1 MPPVLAL
8 SLCTAF
14 VLYLL
19 WLDQQESP
27 DVSPVSWIPT
37 LWMIYTA
44 SKPLGVWFRTAT
56 TDIESGKPT
65 GSDIPDPNS
74 MSWVARPGL
83 EKFQTAGSRSRKQV
97 VDAVALLYAC
107 EYCLVRHP
115 LRINEAM
122 DSRADCRRYGRC
134 HRDGNGSAP
143 GGPEH
148 LEEIGLYSDP
158 LFVASDEVVSVLGV
172 QSRRGGAG
180 AISWV
185 GVTTQKNGLGRLC
198 LIASFFLIWSLV
210 SRWRKKDV
218 SFFTV
223 HSLVDVTVLLLSFL
237 LLIGPEGAY
246 SASAIV
252 ALGVGLAV
260 FTGLVWMERA
270 ADVPLQAVT
279 MAFGLVLIIIFGT
292 VTVFVSGETVGG
304 FTSNLGRD
312 TTLTGRTDV
321 WGTLVPVVFRH
332 LPGSGFGGF
341 WTYRTREVYQISE
354 GHSGYLDVLLDLGF
368 VGLLLVSMF
377 LLTSCVRAGKQLEK
391 DFDWAILWIG
401 YLIMAA
407 VHNIAESSFDT
418 LTSQLTAVLVF
429 LAAASM
435 QDSSDLPADQ
445 KRGEAG
451 DVAG

>member
-1 MPPVLAL
+1 MPPVIAL

-44 SKPLGVWFRTAT
+44 SKPLGVWFRTAA
-56 TDIESGKPT
+56 TDIESGSPLDQIFLILILCLGLLVLVWRNFRLQEAVQENKWLMLLLCYMLVST
-65 GSDIPDPNS
+65 VWSDIPFVSMKRWIRELIAVVMAGVIVTETDPRRAALS
-74 MSWVARPGL
+74 VLR
-83 EKFQTAGSRSRKQV
+83 RS
-97 VDAVALLYAC
+97 AYILIPFSLLLIKYFPF
-107 EYCLVRHP
+107 YGVQ
-115 LRINEAM
+115 
-122 DSRADCRRYGRC
+122 YGRW
-134 HRDGNGSAP
+134 S
-143 GGPEH
+143 
-148 LEEIGLYSDP
+148 
-158 LFVASDEVVSVLGV
+158 
-172 QSRRGGAG
+172 GAL
-180 AISWV
+180 SWV

-198 LIASFFLIWSLV
+198 FIASFFLIWSLV

-223 HSLVDVTVLLLSFL
+223 HSLADVTVMLLSLL

-260 FTGLVWMERA
+260 FTGLVWMEEQQTS
-270 ADVPLQAVT
+270 LQAVT
-279 MAFGLVLIIIFGT
+279 MVFGLVLIIIFGT
-292 VTVFVSGETVGG
+292 VTVFVGGETVGG

-321 WGTLVPVVFRH
+321 WGALVPVVYRQP
-332 LPGSGFGGF
+332 LLGSGFGGF

-377 LLTSCVRAGKQLEK
+377 LITSCVRAGKQLEN
-391 DFDWAILWIG
+391 DFDWAVLWIG

>member
-1 MPPVLAL
+1 M
-8 SLCTAF
+8 
-14 VLYLL
+14 
-19 WLDQQESP
+19 
-27 DVSPVSWIPT
+27 VSH
-37 LWMIYTA
+37 
-44 SKPLGVWFRTAT
+44 RDH
-56 TDIESGKPT
+56 DIESGSPLDQIFLILILCLGLLVLVWRNFRLQEAVQENKWLMLLLCYMLVST
-65 GSDIPDPNS
+65 VWSDIPFVSMKRWIRELIAVVMAGVIVTETDPRRAALS
-74 MSWVARPGL
+74 ILR
-83 EKFQTAGSRSRKQV
+83 RS
-97 VDAVALLYAC
+97 AYA
-107 EYCLVRHP
+107 
-115 LRINEAM
+115 
-122 DSRADCRRYGRC
+122 
-134 HRDGNGSAP
+134 
-143 GGPEH
+143 
-148 LEEIGLYSDP
+148 DP
-158 LFVASDEVVSVLGV
+158 LFVASDQVLSILWRSVRPVERRIVLGRRYDSKRTDLAGFAS
-172 QSRRGGAG
+172 SRRF
-180 AISWV
+180 SS
-185 GVTTQKNGLGRLC
+185 GR
-198 LIASFFLIWSLV
+198 WSADGERDIYL
-210 SRWRKKDV
+210 
-218 SFFTV
+218 FTV

-260 FTGLVWMERA
+260 FTGLVWMEEQQTS
-270 ADVPLQAVT
+270 LQAVT

-321 WGTLVPVVFRH
+321 WGTLVPVVFRQP
-332 LPGSGFGGF
+332 LLGSGFGGF

-429 LAAASM
+429 
-435 QDSSDLPADQ
+435 QLP
-445 KRGEAG
+445 GIAG
-451 DVAG
+451 PIRSPSGSETG